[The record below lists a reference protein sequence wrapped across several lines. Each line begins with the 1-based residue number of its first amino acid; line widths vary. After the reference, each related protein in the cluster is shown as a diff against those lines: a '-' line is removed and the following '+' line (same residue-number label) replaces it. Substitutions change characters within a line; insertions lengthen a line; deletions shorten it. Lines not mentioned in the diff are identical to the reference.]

1 MRRGEPIHFEISMS
15 PAKVPPTPTSEA
27 LARPSVGKP
36 TLTSEALARP
46 SVNKPTAPS
55 SGDVSGSDDDND
67 NDNNIDSSKQ
77 R

>member
-1 MRRGEPIHFEISMS
+1 
-15 PAKVPPTPTSEA
+15 
-27 LARPSVGKP
+27 
-36 TLTSEALARP
+36 LARP